1 MLISHPYR
9 VFVLGLMFFLAGTA
23 FCSCD
28 AYDPDPYDDVPPLV
42 VVEFNYLL
50 PGGVSIQAPH
60 AVALR
65 LNTGVATGFREYQA
79 QPAGG
84 LSTPHDQQLVST
96 LPPGTPLFL
105 PLRR

>member
-42 VVEFNYLL
+42 TVEFNYLL
-50 PGGVSIQAPH
+50 PGQGSIQVVHAALRPH
-60 AVALR
+60 TGVAASSRKFPSRPAVAL
-65 LNTGVATGFREYQA
+65 LVPQA
-79 QPAGG
+79 E
-84 LSTPHDQQLVST
+84 QLVSAF
-96 LPPGTPLFL
+96 LPGTPMFL